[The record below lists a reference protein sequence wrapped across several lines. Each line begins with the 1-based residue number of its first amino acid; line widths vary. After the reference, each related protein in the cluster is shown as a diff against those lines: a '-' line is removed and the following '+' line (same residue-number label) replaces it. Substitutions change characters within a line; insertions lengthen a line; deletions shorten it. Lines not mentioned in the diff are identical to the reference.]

1 MLENV
6 LKSNNIAVKI
16 TVKSLV
22 SAGLVVAAA
31 FLPLLVHSVA
41 GASGGATWLPMYLPV
56 LVGGCLLGGVFG
68 ATIGACSPV
77 ASYFISQAVLG
88 AAMPAAIKLPY
99 MIIELTVFGLVSGL
113 FAKKIT
119 QRPFV
124 AFPAVFAAQ
133 IAGRAVSLLS
143 QAIVIAAS
151 GQGQYASLFSMI
163 RTGLPGLFLQ
173 AVLVPLIILFLVKG
187 MKHDRIG

>member
-31 FLPLLVHSVA
+31 LLPLLVHSVA

-88 AAMPAAIKLPY
+88 AAMPSAIKLPY

-133 IAGRAVSLLS
+133 IADRPFPFFHKQLL
-143 QAIVIAAS
+143 
-151 GQGQYASLFSMI
+151 
-163 RTGLPGLFLQ
+163 LPPADKDNMRLCF
-173 AVLVPLIILFLVKG
+173 P
-187 MKHDRIG
+187 